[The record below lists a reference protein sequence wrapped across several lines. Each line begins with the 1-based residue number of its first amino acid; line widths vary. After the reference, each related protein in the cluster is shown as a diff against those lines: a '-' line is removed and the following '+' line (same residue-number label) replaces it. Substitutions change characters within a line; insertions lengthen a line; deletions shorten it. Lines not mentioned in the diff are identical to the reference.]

1 MHYPEFFKT
10 IPSIKLADPL
20 ADFLGALDEGI
31 VEFTYLD
38 AVKSA
43 GHSCPTIAGAY
54 LLAYKGLEALYPD
67 GLPLRGGIKVELKE
81 SITEG
86 VTGVI
91 ANVFTQIT
99 GATKE
104 SGFKGINGQFVRK
117 SLLDFD
123 ADIRGI
129 VRFTRLDTGKSV
141 DMVYNPVVPPDA
153 NQMPLLQKI
162 MSNAASEND
171 KLEFK
176 RLWQERVKKII
187 VDHFDD
193 PKVIAFV

>member
-1 MHYPEFFKT
+1 MKYPEFFKH
-10 IPSIKLADPL
+10 IPSITLVDPL
-20 ADFLGALDEGI
+20 ADFLGALEDGV

-38 AVKSA
+38 AVKLA

-54 LLAYKGLEALYPD
+54 LLAYKGLNALYPD
-67 GLPLRGGIKVELKE
+67 SMPLRGGIKVELKE
-81 SITEG
+81 SVTEG

-117 SLLDFD
+117 ALLDFD
-123 ADIRGI
+123 ADIQGV
-129 VRFTRLDTGKSV
+129 VRFTRLDTGQSV
-141 DMVYNPVVPPDA
+141 EMIYNPVVPPDA

-162 MSNAASEND
+162 MSHAASEND

-176 RLWQERVKKII
+176 RLWQDRVKKII

-193 PKVIAFV
+193 PKVITFV